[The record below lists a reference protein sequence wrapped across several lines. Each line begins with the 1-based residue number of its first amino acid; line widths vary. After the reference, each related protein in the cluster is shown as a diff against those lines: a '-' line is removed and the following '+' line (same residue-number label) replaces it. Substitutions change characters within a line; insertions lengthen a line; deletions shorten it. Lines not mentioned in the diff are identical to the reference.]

1 MSIWKKI
8 TGIEKI
14 ERERAAEEAR
24 LEKVTADIVAATAKE
39 FERTQAREKADRE
52 AAAEKV
58 EREKEEAFAKLD
70 PKARATELGEPWVN
84 VLETHVNPEN
94 MTNGF
99 FELDWNRLFV
109 DKLIVSGYGTE
120 ADPEEEIVD
129 RWFRDI
135 ISQMLVDEGLDPR
148 RRGAGYINHSK
159 ISAGRTEVS

>member
-14 ERERAAEEAR
+14 ERERAALEADRRAAER
-24 LEKVTADIVAATAKE
+24 LADIMAATAEE
-39 FERTQAREKADRE
+39 FERTQAREK
-52 AAAEKV
+52 AEKV

-70 PKARATELGEPWVN
+70 PKARATELGEPWIS
-84 VLETHVNPEN
+84 VLETHVDPDN

-99 FELDWNRLFV
+99 FELDWNRMFV

-135 ISQMLVDEGLDPR
+135 VSQMIVDEGLDPR